1 MPDINPAGGNPTP
14 PVNPNPVNPPAAQP
28 TAPMVTETPKPPM
41 VTPTPTPTPAVDK
54 PKESLI
60 QEIAKKEEATP
71 TPAAAPIHQT
81 PPPAP
86 TPTPA
91 AQPVIHSEIQ
101 KPVTPTPQPQP
112 VVKPQTPPPAPT
124 YTPPAAPIRQ
134 TPPPAAQPQTQPQTF
149 SADLKPG
156 DKVAPTPVE
165 VLKKTA
171 SNQPQT
177 DKRPDGTP
185 LDGEEKIFA
194 AIGYIGILALVPLL
208 MKRKSEFCQHHG
220 RQALVVAIIFVF
232 LWMLAAFSYSIA
244 VLTFILQLVAIVGGF
259 LLAFKGDWF
268 RIPGIYELSLKLDWQ
283 KKLQTPPQS

>member
-1 MPDINPAGGNPTP
+1 MADINPTGGNPTP
-14 PVNPNPVNPPAAQP
+14 PVNPNPNPTPAANLVTP
-28 TAPMVTETPKPPM
+28 PMLAETPKPPM
-41 VTPTPTPTPAVDK
+41 VTPTPIPTPVAQ
-54 PKESLI
+54 PAAAI
-60 QEIAKKEEATP
+60 PTPTP
-71 TPAAAPIHQT
+71 TPAAAPIQT

-91 AQPVIHSEIQ
+91 PQPVIHSEMQ
-101 KPVTPTPQPQP
+101 KPATPVTPAPQPQP
-112 VVKPQTPPPAPT
+112 VAKP
-124 YTPPAAPIRQ
+124 YTPPAAPIQQ
-134 TPPPAAQPQTQPQTF
+134 TPPPAAQPQPQTF
-149 SADLKPG
+149 SAGIKPG
-156 DKVAPTPVE
+156 DKVNPTPVE
-165 VLKKTA
+165 VLKKAA

-208 MKRKSEFCQHHG
+208 VKRNSEFCQHHG
-220 RQALVVAIIFVF
+220 RQALVVAVIFIF
-232 LWMLAAFSYSIA
+232 LWMIAAFSYSIA